1 VISGSRPYGVEP
13 SAPAGSRSARAGA
26 DAVRSGGQRFMDQ
39 FGCFQTDTKHIGT
52 PRDCPQRLRKFTV
65 AIGAFDAVGPG
76 LTGVQDATE
85 AIWSNKH
92 HVWVQELG
100 G

>member
-1 VISGSRPYGVEP
+1 MVWNLVRPLVHGQHALAQMRCAAAVNDSWTGLGV
-13 SAPAGSRSARAGA
+13 S
-26 DAVRSGGQRFMDQ
+26 
-39 FGCFQTDTKHIGT
+39 KLIGT
-52 PRDCPQRLRKFTV
+52 QRDCPPRLRNFTV
-65 AIGAFDAVGPG
+65 AIGAFDTVGPG